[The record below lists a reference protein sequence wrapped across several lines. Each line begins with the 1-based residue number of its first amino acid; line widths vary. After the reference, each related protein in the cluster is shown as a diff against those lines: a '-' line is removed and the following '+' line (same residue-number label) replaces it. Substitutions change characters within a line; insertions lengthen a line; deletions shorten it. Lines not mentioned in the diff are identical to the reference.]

1 MYNNIV
7 KIGLRSSPVPD
18 PDQIQIRRGPVSKNI
33 FFRPF
38 RLQFNLKLRG
48 GGVRQVPQAPPLDPP
63 LKPGLFLC
71 HWGLLFC
78 ELCYFLYVYLCE
90 TFPVSK
96 LLEYCNQRSSINT
109 SKDPPKR
116 ALCYSISHGIT
127 LHSPKPQLNLVLRVL
142 SYPSLWVQTKAGR
155 REPW

>member
-1 MYNNIV
+1 MYNNMV

-33 FFRPF
+33 FSGPSGFS
-38 RLQFNLKLRG
+38 LIKKLGG
-48 GGVRQVPQAPPLDPP
+48 GGVWQAPQAPPLDPP

-71 HWGLLFC
+71 DWGLLFC
-78 ELCYFLYVYLCE
+78 ELCYFLYVHLCE

-109 SKDPPKR
+109 SKDPQKR

-142 SYPSLWVQTKAGR
+142 SYPSLWVQTKASR